1 MSTASKKRLALTTEN
16 NKRNAAPD
24 LSADDFRRLG
34 NALVDQIAQF
44 LETIP
49 ERPVT
54 RTQTPAEIRSLM
66 ATDKL
71 PESGTAPDTLL
82 KETAELLFDHSLHNG
97 HPRFFAYITS
107 SAAPLGALCDLLASA
122 VNSNVGAWDI
132 APMASEIEAQTVRW
146 LAELIGYSPGCGG
159 LMVSGGNMA
168 NIVCFFAARKAKA
181 PWEIRAEG
189 VGAGERSLIC
199 YASQT
204 THTWIQKAAD
214 LSGLG
219 TNQIHWIEIDDRQR
233 MDPVALRERI
243 TADKEA
249 GLLPFLI
256 VATAGTVST
265 GSVDPLEELADI
277 ATEFGLWLH
286 VDGAYGAFGAALP
299 NASADLR
306 AISKADSVALDPH
319 KWLYS
324 PLEAGCAIVR
334 DPDLLTDA
342 FLYMPEYYHFV
353 DDDVDPRINY
363 YQYGLQNSRGFRA
376 LKVWL
381 GLRHIGRDGYVELLE
396 DDIALAKRIYAAA
409 DAHPELEPIS
419 QELSI
424 TTFRYK
430 PEDLTTSD
438 ETNEAYLNQ
447 LNDKLLYRLNDTGEV
462 FLSNAV
468 IEGRNVLRAC
478 IVNFRTDV
486 SDVDT
491 IPRVVVREGRAL
503 DAELR
508 G

>member
-1 MSTASKKRLALTTEN
+1 LTQEQQKRDAV
-16 NKRNAAPD
+16 PD
-24 LSADDFRRLG
+24 LSADEFRRLG
-34 NALVDQIAQF
+34 NALVEQIAQF
-44 LETIP
+44 LETLP

-54 RTQTPAEIRSLM
+54 RAHSPAEIRSLM
-66 ATDKL
+66 ATDEL
-71 PESGTAPDTLL
+71 PDSGTAPDILL
-82 KETAELLFDHSLHNG
+82 RETAELLFDHSLHNG

-122 VNSNVGAWDI
+122 VNCNVGGWDI
-132 APMASEIEAQTVRW
+132 APMASEIEAQTIRW
-146 LAELIGYSPGCGG
+146 LAELVGYSSDCGG

-168 NIVCFFAARKAKA
+168 NFVCFFAARKAKA

-189 VGAGERSLIC
+189 VSAGDRTLVCYTSRS
-199 YASQT
+199 

-219 TNQIHWIEIDDRQR
+219 TNQIRWIETDDMQRIDPD
-233 MDPVALRERI
+233 ALRERI
-243 TADKEA
+243 RADKKE
-249 GLLPFLI
+249 GLLPFLV

-265 GSVDPLEELADI
+265 GAVDPLQELAEI
-277 ATEFGLWLH
+277 AAENDLWFH

-299 NASADLR
+299 DASADLK

-334 DPDLLTDA
+334 DPRFLTDA

-353 DDDVDPRINY
+353 DDDEDPRINY
-363 YQYGLQNSRGFRA
+363 YQYGFQNSRGFRA

-381 GLRHIGRDGYVELLE
+381 SLRHVGRDGYVQLLQ
-396 DDIALAKRIYAAA
+396 DDIALAKRIYASAA
-409 DAHPELEPIS
+409 AHPELEAVS
-419 QELSI
+419 RELSI
-424 TTFRYK
+424 TTFRYL
-430 PEDLTTSD
+430 PEDLESGDAST
-438 ETNEAYLNQ
+438 EAYLNQ
-447 LNDKLLYRLNDTGEV
+447 LNDELLYRLNETGEV

-468 IEGRNVLRAC
+468 IDGRNLLRTC

-486 SDVDT
+486 ADVDV
-491 IPRVVVREGRAL
+491 IPEIVVRVGRTV

-508 G
+508 S

>member
-1 MSTASKKRLALTTEN
+1 MTPEN
-16 NKRNAAPD
+16 RKRNAAPD
-24 LSADDFRRLG
+24 LSADEFRRLG
-34 NALVDQIAQF
+34 IALVEQIALF
-44 LETIP
+44 LESLP
-49 ERPVT
+49 QRPVT
-54 RTQTPAEIRSLM
+54 RAHSPAEIRALM

-71 PESGTAPDTLL
+71 PDSGTAPDRLL
-82 KETAELLFDHSLHNG
+82 NETAELLFDHSLHNG

-122 VNSNVGAWDI
+122 VNSNVGGWDI
-132 APMASEIEAQTVRW
+132 APMASEIEAQTIRW
-146 LAELIGYSPGCGG
+146 LAELIGYSTDCGG

-168 NIVCFFAARKAKA
+168 NIVCFLAARKAKA

-189 VGAGERSLIC
+189 LAAGDRKLVC
-199 YASQT
+199 YTSKS

-219 TNQIHWIEIDDRQR
+219 TNQIRWIGTDEFQR
-233 MDPVALRERI
+233 IDPVELRDQI
-243 TADKEA
+243 VADTAA

-265 GSVDPLEELADI
+265 GATDPLEELAGI
-277 ATEFGLWLH
+277 AAELGLWFH

-299 NASADLR
+299 DASADLK
-306 AISKADSVALDPH
+306 AIAKADSVALDPH

-334 DPDLLTDA
+334 DPELLTDA
-342 FLYMPEYYHFV
+342 FLYMPEYYHFI
-353 DDDVDPRINY
+353 DDEQDPRVNY
-363 YQYGLQNSRGFRA
+363 YQYGVQNSRGFRA

-381 GLRHIGRDGYVELLE
+381 GLRHIGRNGYVQLLQE
-396 DDIALAKRIYAAA
+396 DIELAKRIYAAA
-409 DAHPELEPIS
+409 AAHPELEPIS

-430 PEDLTTSD
+430 PTDLDSGDAAT
-438 ETNEAYLNQ
+438 ENYLNE
-447 LNDKLLYRLNDTGEV
+447 LNDELLYRLNETGEL

-468 IEGRNVLRAC
+468 IDGRKVLRAC

-486 SDVDT
+486 ADVDA
-491 IPRVVVREGRAL
+491 IPDLVVRIGRAI

-508 G
+508 TGG